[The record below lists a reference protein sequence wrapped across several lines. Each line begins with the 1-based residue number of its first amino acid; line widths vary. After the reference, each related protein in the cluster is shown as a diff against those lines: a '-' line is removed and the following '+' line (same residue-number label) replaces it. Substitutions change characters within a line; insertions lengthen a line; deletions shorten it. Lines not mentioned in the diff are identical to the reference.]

1 MPLGKAANPRR
12 NPLEFDESDELVGA
26 EGSDHA
32 LTSMGSCVPPVETAS
47 PGRNLQRRAE
57 ETRRGG
63 SSESCRGTETSPETL
78 TLTLNLTLV
87 DPALTRRDRE

>member
-63 SSESCRGTETSPETL
+63 SLIRLISCIGYIVK
-78 TLTLNLTLV
+78 NIIFCWV
-87 DPALTRRDRE
+87 